1 MNTSRSQNRAK
12 AKIERKYTRPTYN
25 ALQQGISRAIRE
37 LGNATTQSEME
48 SLTAF
53 IEQEQVEK
61 TLYKTYEDTFKTF
74 TRGTYEAIAKDAQK
88 AKKEVETGVAL
99 VAGAMTIP
107 PVSDALL
114 DDWAR
119 VAIRFAAT
127 QSGLKA
133 KMMTETS
140 RELFLRAIRLATA
153 EALNE
158 GLSVFQA
165 RKRIQSY
172 TREYMGKQNRYRAV
186 RVMRTEVGIAANE
199 ASLQAAKATGL
210 QMKKKWVATQDER
223 TRDTHAELDG
233 TVVLLDDYFNVNG
246 TPMDKPQMVGAPAS
260 EVINCRCTMVYI
272 TPNNPEYNQS

>member
-1 MNTSRSQNRAK
+1 MNTSRSQDRAK

-48 SLTAF
+48 SLTSF

-61 TLYKTYEDTFKTF
+61 TLFRAYEDTYSTF

-88 AKKEVETGVAL
+88 AKKEVQAGEAL
-99 VAGAMTIP
+99 VAGSMTIP

-119 VAIRFAAT
+119 VAIRFATT
-127 QSGLKA
+127 QAGLKA
-133 KMMTETS
+133 TMMTETS
-140 RELFLRAIRLATA
+140 RELFLRAIRVATA
-153 EALNE
+153 EAVNE

-186 RVMRTEVGIAANE
+186 RVMRTEVGIAANA
-199 ASLQAAKATGL
+199 ASFQAAKATGL
-210 QMKKKWVATQDER
+210 QLKKKWVSTQDSR
-223 TRDTHAELDG
+223 TRDTHQAADG
-233 TVVLLDDYFNVNG
+233 QVVLLDDYFQING
-246 TPMDKPQMVGAPAS
+246 VQMDKPQMVGAPAS